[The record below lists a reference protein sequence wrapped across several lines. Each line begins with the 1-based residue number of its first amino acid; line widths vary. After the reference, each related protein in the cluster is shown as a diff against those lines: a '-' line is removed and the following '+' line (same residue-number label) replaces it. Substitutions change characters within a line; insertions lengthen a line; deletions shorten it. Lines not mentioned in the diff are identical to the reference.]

1 MKLTKGRISKLFN
14 KKRQTA
20 KKYKNKK
27 KNHVV
32 KTFRKNTHI
41 NLHNSTL
48 KKTLKGGE
56 NSENN
61 IEPITNITSSP
72 VEESIV
78 KEQERQIELPELPES
93 AKEVPTFEK
102 AKENV
107 EEENR
112 KFLEELDNIEI
123 PVNDRKDEIIVV
135 DLPVEKEEKETQE
148 LVSTGPTDEDI
159 NLMSEEKAAAKIVND
174 ALRDFS
180 GGKRKKKTK
189 GKILKRNLTLKKRN

>member
-14 KKRQTA
+14 KKRQTV

-27 KNHVV
+27 KNHVA

-48 KKTLKGGE
+48 KKMLKGGE
-56 NSENN
+56 NYENN
-61 IEPITNITSSP
+61 IQPNTNITSSP
-72 VEESIV
+72 VEEYIV
-78 KEQERQIELPELPES
+78 KEEERQIELPES

-112 KFLEELDNIEI
+112 KFLEELDNVETPVSEI
-123 PVNDRKDEIIVV
+123 NDEIIVV

-189 GKILKRNLTLKKRN
+189 GKNLKRNLTLKKIN